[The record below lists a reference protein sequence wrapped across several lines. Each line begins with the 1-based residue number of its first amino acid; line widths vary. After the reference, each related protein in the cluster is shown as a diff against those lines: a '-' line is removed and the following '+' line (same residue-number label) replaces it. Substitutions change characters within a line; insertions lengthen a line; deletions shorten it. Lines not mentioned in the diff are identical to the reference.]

1 MTDHSRHETWTY
13 LTLMVRI
20 CGFLIFLVGLLSSWA
35 HAQISSSLLLQ
46 NDSFISPDFQAT
58 DQTQYQYFGWRA
70 RNADHSDPLGVDAEA
85 VIAMGAPL
93 LNYIKVKEFSYK
105 YQTSEKEFFTLG
117 RHHHPWSELDSRWS
131 FGVVEPTFE
140 WNPLN
145 RESLSLTGISW
156 LRTESDYTLAA
167 FWSPLF
173 IPDQGPSFEIN
184 NEGRFSRKNP
194 WFQTPPET
202 FRPFPN
208 ATSSSKIQYR
218 LERPPDSE
226 IVSQNT
232 LGASIEKN
240 WSPQVLTRLTYFYKP
255 MNQLGLS
262 YKGSYVISTDEG
274 LVDILPQVTLHRII
288 SGDLIW
294 KSGSLELGFSYI
306 SDQPT
311 NNPESDPEWT
321 NPRFAEA
328 QITAVYAQLNFLR
341 QKWSLETLSVEGGE
355 VTEVGDLASPD
366 RAAISSRYPMTQA
379 IKLRHQLNFP
389 LKKMQ
394 KITWDTSWTTSQKNE
409 FDLIQFRGT
418 FHMNRRWQ
426 VYADMQFVKAEPLSA
441 ENVNDVASFA
451 DNDRLLVGIAHAL

>member
-1 MTDHSRHETWTY
+1 
-13 LTLMVRI
+13 
-20 CGFLIFLVGLLSSWA
+20 
-35 HAQISSSLLLQ
+35 
-46 NDSFISPDFQAT
+46 
-58 DQTQYQYFGWRA
+58 
-70 RNADHSDPLGVDAEA
+70 
-85 VIAMGAPL
+85 
-93 LNYIKVKEFSYK
+93 
-105 YQTSEKEFFTLG
+105 
-117 RHHHPWSELDSRWS
+117 
-131 FGVVEPTFE
+131 
-140 WNPLN
+140 
-145 RESLSLTGISW
+145 
-156 LRTESDYTLAA
+156 
-167 FWSPLF
+167 
-173 IPDQGPSFEIN
+173 

-208 ATSSSKIQYR
+208 ATSDSKIQYR

-240 WSPQVLTRLTYFYKP
+240 WSSQVLTRLTYFYKP
-255 MNQLGLS
+255 MNQLSLS
-262 YKGSYVISTDEG
+262 YKGYYVLSTDEG

-294 KSGSLELGFSYI
+294 KSGLLELGFSYI

-321 NPRFAEA
+321 NPNFAEA
-328 QITAVYAQLNFLR
+328 QILAVYAQLNLSQ
-341 QKWSLETLSVEGGE
+341 QKLSLESLNVEGGE

-394 KITWDTSWTTSQKNE
+394 KITWDTSWTSSQKNE
-409 FDLIQFRGT
+409 FELIQFRGT